1 MCGWEE
7 IVLGLVCSKCVKK
20 GVKAVTSIKDY
31 RDNKKRDKTIKF
43 NKKFVLDLERRI
55 HFLYHL
61 FNSRVEELEMK
72 VSQLD
77 SKFNETHDRI
87 SRLEAGLETVVTK
100 IQENTIMMYHIEWFK
115 GVRNAMRK
123 ELSLLEHV
131 KKSKINDLLI
141 CLKKGGRSLTE
152 DNFESRF
159 KNFNKQQVKKILS

>member
-1 MCGWEE
+1 
-7 IVLGLVCSKCVKK
+7 
-20 GVKAVTSIKDY
+20 
-31 RDNKKRDKTIKF
+31 
-43 NKKFVLDLERRI
+43 
-55 HFLYHL
+55 
-61 FNSRVEELEMK
+61 MK

-77 SKFNETHDRI
+77 SKFNETNDRI

-141 CLKKGGRSLTE
+141 CLKKGGCSLTE

-159 KNFNKQQVKKILS
+159 KNFNKQQVKALLVRFPEEYLAYGLFKRHSQTSLKKNYEPTCHISRIAISALTARLLSARRSHNFI